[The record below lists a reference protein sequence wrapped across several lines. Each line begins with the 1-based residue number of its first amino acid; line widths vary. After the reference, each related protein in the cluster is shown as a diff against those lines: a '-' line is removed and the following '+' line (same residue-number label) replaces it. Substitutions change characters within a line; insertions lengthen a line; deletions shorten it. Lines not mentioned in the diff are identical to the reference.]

1 MYVNTAGPHPET
13 AGDLLGSA
21 GLPGAALHRP
31 EEDGAAQL
39 RIRLRLASHRRG
51 ADGSGA
57 PLLQHIEPAHGQ
69 ELAPLLLPV
78 DDGRDGG
85 KERFLAADTVYWFRF
100 KFQIAF
106 IIMMPCTLRYKIVY
120 KRLRELDLSS
130 GREPEGGIDSHNLC
144 TSE

>member
-1 MYVNTAGPHPET
+1 MHNPTGYVNTVGPHPET

-31 EEDGAAQL
+31 EEDGAPQL
-39 RIRLRLASHRRG
+39 RGRLRLASHGRG
-51 ADGSGA
+51 EDGRGA

-85 KERFLAADTVYWFRF
+85 KERFHAAETAVS
-100 KFQIAF
+100 ISN
-106 IIMMPCTLRYKIVY
+106 C
-120 KRLRELDLSS
+120 LDDALYS
-130 GREPEGGIDSHNLC
+130 
-144 TSE
+144 